1 MFEQLFGSK
10 TRVKLL
16 NLFLNNQ
23 DRSFYVRELTRK
35 VDEQIN
41 SVRRELANL
50 KNLNL
55 VSCKKKN
62 GRLYYIVNPHNDIFL
77 ELKNVFQKIAHELS
91 DENKLAR
98 NLKKIGVLKYVSL
111 MGKFVNDSS
120 NMVDLFI
127 IGDVDKRKFQPL
139 LKEMERE
146 LGKDINYTILTYG
159 EFKDRKML
167 FDRFITEIFSA
178 PQEVVLNY
186 LEIRDKE

>member
-35 VDEQIN
+35 IDEQIN

-55 VSCKKKN
+55 VSSKKKD
-62 GRLYYIVNPHNDIFL
+62 GRLYYIVNSHNDIFP

-91 DENKLAR
+91 DENRLAR

-139 LKEMERE
+139 LKEMERG
-146 LGKDINYTILTYG
+146 LGKEINYTILTYG

-167 FDRFITEIFSA
+167 FDRFITETLSA

-186 LEIRDKE
+186 LEIGE